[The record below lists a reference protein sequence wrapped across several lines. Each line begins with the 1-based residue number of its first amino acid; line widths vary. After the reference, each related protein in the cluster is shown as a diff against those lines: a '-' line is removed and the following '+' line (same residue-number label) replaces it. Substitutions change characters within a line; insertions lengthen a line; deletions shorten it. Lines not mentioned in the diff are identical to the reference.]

1 MPFAGAPGIPT
12 LAFSTQRLTA
22 FRNRANATT
31 GGTGHLVA
39 FAAFK
44 KCLRFPA
51 NHFSTADWSNR
62 VEGVLEIFG
71 LFSWIWSHLR
81 IWYDLYKHLL
91 ESVVVFAFPGK
102 ETQSQSDGLV
112 GTASFA
118 TAAAEASDA

>member
-1 MPFAGAPGIPT
+1 MPFARAPGIPA

-31 GGTGHLVA
+31 GRTGHLVA

-44 KCLRFPA
+44 KGLRFPA
-51 NHFSTADWSNR
+51 NDFSTADWSNR

-71 LFSWIWSHLR
+71 LFSWVWSHLGF
-81 IWYDLYKHLL
+81 WYNLGKHLL

-102 ETQSQSDGLV
+102 KAQSQSNSLV